1 MADTIK
7 IGNLE
12 IDNLKVGTLSV
23 DALYIGD
30 VKIYPHT
37 VAPKLT
43 AYYSDGSVYQPS
55 CNTSTTL
62 TQSEVRA
69 HTTSYTAMTSAVV
82 GDCVTSI
89 GQNAFRM
96 GNYTVGGSLSSI
108 TLSNSVKTISTQ
120 AFSYNKALKTFEM
133 PNSVTS
139 LGNRVF
145 YNCTSLSSVTLS
157 QNITEI
163 SIGLFNNCGNLK
175 SVVIPS
181 GVTSIGQTAFYSCNN
196 LTSLEIPNSVTT
208 IQDRAFAG
216 MGQSID
222 SGASI
227 TIGSGVTSI
236 GYRAFID
243 FGTSLTAATNVVTIY
258 ATTPPSMILSTGDTS
273 NNKWGFRENTI
284 IYVPCDSVNAY
295 KADEYWGKYASQ
307 IEAIPN
313 SCTPTLKWVSYSEG
327 DTIPSNDVY
336 KTYGFKIP
344 TQTFY
349 NIVENG
355 NYFEIYF
362 NSEEKDQQLHPVSNI
377 GLTFYSEGL
386 FFTINGQSQEISYDP
401 ESDEYLEIIFSDYGV
416 NYNYNVGYIM
426 YGEESEPS
434 TIYNFPFDMDLYEED
449 TPTPQTLQWVTFNS
463 GDVISSDLD
472 IYGFSGVS
480 ENLYNT
486 FGYGTH
492 FQFTPSRNKFDW
504 FIVNNSGQTCHFG
517 ETVLNTEVISAICS
531 EVSCDDYYNQ
541 GATVSGTIQL
551 YIYA

>member
-30 VKIYPHT
+30 VKIYPQT
-37 VAPKLT
+37 VTPKLT

-96 GNYTVGGSLSSI
+96 GNYSAGGSLSSI

-133 PNSVTS
+133 PNNVTS
-139 LGNRVF
+139 LGNRAF
-145 YNCTSLSSVTLS
+145 YVCTSLSSVTLS

-163 SIGLFNNCGNLK
+163 SAGLFSNCGNLK

-208 IQDRAFAG
+208 IQDRAFAR

-227 TIGSGVTSI
+227 TISSGVTSI
-236 GYRAFID
+236 GYGAFSE

-258 ATTPPSMILSTGDTS
+258 AATPPSMILSTGDTS
-273 NNKWGFRENTI
+273 NNKWGFRKNTI

-295 KADEYWGKYASQ
+295 KADEYWGKYTSQ

-327 DTIPSNDVY
+327 DTIPSEDVY
-336 KTYGFKIP
+336 NTYGFRIP
-344 TQTFY
+344 TQVLYDLFD
-349 NIVENG
+349 NGKEVSIV
-355 NYFEIYF
+355 
-362 NSEEKDQQLHPVSNI
+362 
-377 GLTFYSEGL
+377 FYSEELDHEHHSVSIINFAFPYEGGA
-386 FFTINGQSQEISYDP
+386 FFTINGQSQTVSYDP
-401 ESDEYLEIIFSDYGV
+401 KSDEYLEIIFSDYGV
-416 NYNYNVGYIM
+416 NYNYNVSSFY
-426 YGEESEPS
+426 YGEQGGSE
-434 TIYNFPFDMDLYEED
+434 IVYDFPFDMDLYEED

-463 GDVISSDLD
+463 GDVIPSDLD

-480 ENLYNT
+480 QNLNDT
-486 FGYGTH
+486 FGYGEY
-492 FQFTPSRNKFDW
+492 FKFTPSRNRIDTE
-504 FIVNNSGQTCHFG
+504 IYCNGRMCYADNPY
-517 ETVLNTEVISAICS
+517 NTDIISLIFS
-531 EVSCDDYYNQ
+531 DVSCCDYYNQ